1 MISGISG
8 SMGFS
13 QMAAMRG
20 PMGNP
25 FQKMDSNGDGLLDE
39 TELGAMAERISE
51 KTGQSVDASQML
63 EKLDGDGDG
72 LVNQEEMK
80 AGRPDGPPPGMAD
93 MKGMKGM
100 MGMSGMQG
108 MMGGGMEGNTM
119 QSFLDMLNSSAD
131 EAVSDSEDSLDANG
145 DGVVDAEE
153 AMSGMN
159 RMIQEYQNQMAG
171 MLSQTSGNAQLSLFA

>member
-1 MISGISG
+1 MISGIGG

-20 PMGNP
+20 QMGNP
-25 FQKMDSNGDGLLDE
+25 FQKMDSNEDGLLDE
-39 TELGAMAERISE
+39 TELGAMAEKISE
-51 KTGQSVDASQML
+51 KTGQSVDAGQML

-80 AGRPDGPPPGMAD
+80 AGRPDGPPPGMMG

-100 MGMSGMQG
+100 MGMSGM
-108 MMGGGMEGNTM
+108 MDGGMAVNTT
-119 QSFLDMLNSSAD
+119 QSFLDMLNSSEDDAF
-131 EAVSDSEDSLDANG
+131 SDSEDSLDANG

-171 MLSQTSGNAQLSLFA
+171 MLGQNSGNAPLSLFA